1 MSDLDKALSQA
12 NKVMARK
19 PATPE
24 DAPKPHAGKKIIG
37 ALLGALIFVMA
48 IVGGYAL
55 WLKLSEAKTHAAG
68 AKSSPSQAVTTPLPA
83 HPSGPTPTLPPPPV
97 DPVLATAFEKMALN
111 AILADPPRAQLNG
124 KIYEL
129 KSEILPGLT
138 LIRVEKNA
146 IVAQDAAGAT
156 YRRTF

>member
-12 NKVMARK
+12 NKMMSRK
-19 PATPE
+19 PA
-24 DAPKPHAGKKIIG
+24 APTEPVKPHAGRKIIG
-37 ALLGALIFVMA
+37 ALLGALIIVTA
-48 IVGGYAL
+48 IIGGYAL
-55 WLKLSEAKTHAAG
+55 WLKMSEAKTLAA
-68 AKSSPSQAVTTPLPA
+68 APKSPPAPAEPAPLLVHPA
-83 HPSGPTPTLPPPPV
+83 PPTPTLPPPPV
-97 DPVLATAFEKMALN
+97 DPVLATAFENLALN

-138 LIRVEKNA
+138 LIKVEKNA
-146 IVAQDAAGAT
+146 IVAQDASGAI